1 MLLLL
6 LLSLFVVV
14 VVVVV
19 VVNVSGDDGDVFVH
33 VWGCAWT
40 LWGLGRPLLGE
51 YSLVVDS

>member
-1 MLLLL
+1 M
-6 LLSLFVVV
+6 FVTRFLVV

-33 VWGCAWT
+33 VWGYAWT